1 MDITQL
7 VITLGPVVGVAL
19 VGAMA
24 VVPSVMDAR
33 AGRAEHSAAPTPLV
47 PRHPR
52 GGHHHA
58 ARRPARRR
66 PAHHRHGRPPVDLAA

>member
-7 VITLGPVVGVAL
+7 VITLGSVVGVAL

-33 AGRAEHSAAPTPLV
+33 AGTADAPVAPTPLA
-47 PRHPR
+47 PRPRRSGHP
-52 GGHHHA
+52 HA
-58 ARRPARRR
+58 ARRPA
-66 PAHHRHGRPPVDLAA
+66 HRGHGPRGHGRPPVDLAA